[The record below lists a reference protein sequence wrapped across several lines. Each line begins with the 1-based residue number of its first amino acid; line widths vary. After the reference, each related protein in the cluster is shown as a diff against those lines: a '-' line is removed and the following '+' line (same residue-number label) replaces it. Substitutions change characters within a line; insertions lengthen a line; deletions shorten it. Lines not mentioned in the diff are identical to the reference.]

1 MIKNFI
7 LLTFILIFGSCSGS
21 KITAEFF
28 NNTLGDIASNDQT
41 ELIPQIEQ
49 HSSQYDPS
57 NTNDL
62 LFEITFSREIKPE
75 TFDIADI
82 ENVGSATNVS
92 WILTNAGDNKNFTL
106 RATGSMTEGTVIPSI
121 SAGVIVSADDE
132 KTNISSVSIDNEI
145 TYDTTPVSVVI
156 DKNSADPSLSLPVEF
171 SISFSEPINLSS
183 FDKSDLTIGG
193 SATVTLDELENTG
206 DNQNFIYR
214 VLSTSNLGDVEI
226 SLNAMTLTD
235 LASNPNT
242 ASLHLDNNILY
253 SAGGLS
259 VTIEQSI
266 NETIGSCN
274 FSAQVDP
281 STVVGINF
289 KVTFSEVIDDS
300 TFTVSDI
307 TQSGN
312 ANVTSW
318 AIVNCGDDRHY
329 QLTASTISS
338 NGIVAPIIAGGVVN
352 RLSDGG
358 ANVASVSNDNEVKYV
373 KDGVFWSGLGGDNN
387 WSNINNWHG
396 NSVPTSN
403 DTAVFDESCVN
414 CDALVDGDITVWG
427 IYLSEGYSGTLDFG
441 SSNLIASRASFV
453 QRGGA
458 INYNNSELLFAGRF
472 QYIAGDVNIG
482 TSTFSPGSS
491 GNVIADFTGMPDFYN
506 FKLSF
511 SNGSRSLIASPSV
524 LNIKNDLF
532 ANSGGSAGVT
542 FNVGRNVIANGANF
556 LNVNLVGN
564 SNQLVDANGVGGFQ
578 RIQINSTGGVV
589 RFQGDISVSSE
600 FTYLS
605 GVTDFTTSTI
615 TFSGG
620 TSNTQLTLD
629 PSVSLNNVVVSKGTV
644 SNLFL
649 NSDINIKGNL
659 TYQGGKAANSNIYEI
674 NLEGDFTANN
684 TGFGGAGWADINFVG
699 SGDQEIFSN
708 QVNVKTGPLKVNK
721 SSGRVIQTSH
731 LNYVDSGVSLNV
743 IDGEWDMNGFDLTLN
758 DDVFIGDGAG
768 AASSARLITNC
779 GALSANAQNINSTD
793 GVLISSGNNP
803 NISISDAS
811 VVEGGDL
818 VFTVNLSEGVCS
830 GDTNIIYATSPFYA
844 SASDFIDNDSTLVI
858 PSGSLSGTITVVT
871 NDDLD
876 LEADEPLRLDLRET
890 NHGTISD
897 DQALGFI
904 LDNEAPTHVWHGDAG
919 DGNFYN
925 PLNWSGGSVPTA
937 TDVATFNG
945 LCNDVPANCHVNLNS
960 DIDVLGL
967 DMKDSFPGDFVQ
979 GTPHAMNIGSYG
991 FYIGGG
997 NFIGGSGDITIQGN
1011 FYQRGGS
1018 FTSTSGDLKVG
1029 FDSQT
1034 TSGNFAGF
1042 SLLGG
1047 TFDHNGGVVDLA
1059 WANGDGL
1066 WWQYASY
1073 NLFSYEPNF
1082 YNFKISASA
1091 TTRSNNQKRGVN
1103 FIKGDINVLNDF
1115 STGPGSHIIKGS
1127 GEIKVG
1133 GDFSGVSQSGNAK
1146 FRLVGSSAQTVS
1158 GNSLIPGSLI
1168 IDSTSSVTFLGDI
1181 RVNNDIEYIQG
1192 SVDASTS
1199 TFTFGGGSGSER
1211 GGSFYSNID
1220 SDSIR
1225 FNNVIFSTATSSTIG
1240 NFNISG
1246 AMIVD
1251 GDLLINSPVGQHKK
1265 LNGGSIELRG
1275 DLTLGANGDFSGGST
1290 VINLVGS
1297 TDQTIT
1303 SLWSHA
1309 YIRNNDSSFPSINV
1323 ASTGGTVTFSGEIP
1337 IANDLTYTSGVVDL
1351 SSSHFFFIGHQ
1362 HGPDYEST
1370 INFPG
1375 HSFNDVTFRKD
1386 NDNISIVGNMDI
1398 NGNLVIHDSFVSG
1411 STIDGGSIN
1420 LAGDLTLTEVDAG
1433 GSTQIIFDGTTDQN
1447 ITYTSGTLLSGN
1459 MTVNKSAGSIIQG
1472 SNLNFTDVSQV
1483 IQINDGDWNMNGF
1496 DLDINNTLNIG
1507 DGVGALSSARL
1518 LTNCGTL
1525 TTGSQTV
1532 NPTDGEI
1539 VNLTGTANITINNV
1553 SEAEGTDLVFTVSLS
1568 QAVCG
1573 DTNIT
1578 YTTNN
1583 QSASAGTDYTD
1594 NDSTLVIAS
1603 GATSGTITVVTNNDS
1618 TYEQDETLRVLLT
1631 GTNQGTITDATG
1643 IGTIEN
1649 NDTHPHL
1656 WSGAGGNSN
1665 WTTDANWY
1673 GGSAPG
1679 SSDIAYFN
1687 GDCVQCNVSINTNI
1701 NVRGIDVSSDFA
1713 GTITQNSGR
1722 TITIGDDGWRHRGG
1736 NFVGGNSSI
1745 DFQGAG
1751 TGLIVTGGSFTSTS
1765 GNLNIRADD
1774 FRVNSS
1780 STFIH
1785 NSGTVRLYSNNL
1797 TTLDVSSHE
1806 LWNFTFDKS
1815 AGGQGSITT
1824 SLDVNGTLRLSAN
1837 LSGNL
1842 INGTIFASGDVIV
1855 NDNGSGGQST
1865 RLRIDGSSDQLISA
1879 SGGGANSLSGI
1890 TFASTGGTVTMQGS
1904 MQVRFEFRHISGNV
1918 DMSNSTIRLVSNAT
1932 ATLDPGPIEFN
1943 NLFIYKSTGA
1953 TNITEDITVLGD
1965 LRIGT
1970 DTINGNYDIFLHGDF
1985 YLENFT
1991 GVTSNE
1997 VFFVG
2002 SNDQT
2007 ISRTSGFFLGSQIVV
2022 NKTGGRVTQLSN
2034 INLSRA
2040 GQDLII
2046 RNGIWDMAGNNLTV
2060 NDRLNVG
2067 DGLGAAGSAELISS
2081 CGTISSGT
2089 QTVNSTDGVITT
2101 SSSNPNI
2108 TINDVQATEG
2118 NNLVFTV
2125 SLTEAVCGF
2134 STNIDYSTSIGT
2146 ARSGVANDFDAK
2158 SGTLVIPSGSLTGT
2172 IAVVTNDDSIYE
2184 MQEYM
2189 YVNLTSTDQGNITDS
2204 QAVGTINDNDAASH
2218 IWTGLGGDDNWSTD
2232 ANWLSGVA
2240 PVLNDS
2246 TQHIVFDSSCT
2257 NCNSVIDGSYSIGS
2271 LNVLSDYPGANTITF
2286 NSGLSMTMARLS
2298 QASGVLNLA
2307 DVTINFYD
2315 SFIVTGGT
2323 TNMGTSTF
2331 RSFDNTPNYIDIG
2344 SVEFYNLTF
2353 DGAVTGGTRSDTPLT
2368 VNGLFTSNGSQ
2379 NGAADVNAKGDV
2391 LFETTRTSFGVLNI
2405 VGNSNQTITSTSSPY
2420 GQDLIINSTGGTV
2433 TFDGYFRIRDELT
2446 FSSTNVDLSNSTF
2459 EFFGNVNADITSNGV
2474 VFQDIVAANYGTG
2487 RMLPVD
2493 TMYVNGDFT
2502 ITGDKGLP
2510 IGSQN
2515 VHVRGS
2521 LIDQTS
2527 SAFYSGNFI
2536 LDGSGDQIISSVD
2549 NNFNLQSL
2557 VVNKAS
2563 GSVIQQSNLIFDNS
2577 GTDLIINDGVW
2588 NMNGTDLTIND
2599 QLNIGDGVGVA
2610 QSAVLNQG
2618 CSSITSG
2625 TTIIDPTDGLLTTSG
2640 ENPVI
2645 SISNASAAEG
2655 TNIDFNVTLSEPVCS
2670 SVTNISFLTD
2680 DDIASI
2686 SDSDYTDNDGTLII
2700 PAGASSG
2707 TISIS
2712 TTADSKIEVN
2722 ETLLVTLSSTDQG
2735 SLGTSVATGTI
2746 NNDDLC
2752 PTGFVPVNGDENL
2765 STNTFCVM
2773 AFEAKDNSGDA
2784 VSEAS
2789 ATPWVSLSAN
2799 DAQARCSAISEAGYS
2814 GTFTLIS
2821 NPEWMTIARDIERTP
2836 ANWEGEAVGSGHIY
2850 RGHSDNSPS
2859 NSLQVLD
2866 ELDPFDSTGNNS
2878 SQAGGSGFEQGR
2890 AHALTGGSVI
2900 WDFAGNVW
2908 EWTDW
2913 LPGTSSFAL
2922 GPVDETASSS
2932 ELSVAASGS
2941 LRNIDYKPNN
2951 DSYSSANSFGRWSGG
2966 SGGAAIRGGAFD
2978 STLDS
2983 GAFALDLSRTP
2994 ASVNSDVGFRCV
3006 YREKQAPIAYDFTA
3020 PDGSVDSESVITLQY
3035 ADFNYDLGVSCTTS
3049 NFSNVSDSTPCSC
3062 DGSGVCTVGITG
3074 DVLYTGPANF
3084 DFTITD
3090 SDGESNTATVI
3101 FTINP

>member
-1 MIKNFI
+1 
-7 LLTFILIFGSCSGS
+7 
-21 KITAEFF
+21 
-28 NNTLGDIASNDQT
+28 
-41 ELIPQIEQ
+41 
-49 HSSQYDPS
+49 
-57 NTNDL
+57 
-62 LFEITFSREIKPE
+62 
-75 TFDIADI
+75 
-82 ENVGSATNVS
+82 
-92 WILTNAGDNKNFTL
+92 
-106 RATGSMTEGTVIPSI
+106 
-121 SAGVIVSADDE
+121 
-132 KTNISSVSIDNEI
+132 
-145 TYDTTPVSVVI
+145 
-156 DKNSADPSLSLPVEF
+156 
-171 SISFSEPINLSS
+171 
-183 FDKSDLTIGG
+183 
-193 SATVTLDELENTG
+193 
-206 DNQNFIYR
+206 
-214 VLSTSNLGDVEI
+214 
-226 SLNAMTLTD
+226 
-235 LASNPNT
+235 
-242 ASLHLDNNILY
+242 
-253 SAGGLS
+253 
-259 VTIEQSI
+259 
-266 NETIGSCN
+266 
-274 FSAQVDP
+274 
-281 STVVGINF
+281 
-289 KVTFSEVIDDS
+289 EV
-300 TFTVSDI
+300 
-307 TQSGN
+307 
-312 ANVTSW
+312 
-318 AIVNCGDDRHY
+318 
-329 QLTASTISS
+329 
-338 NGIVAPIIAGGVVN
+338 
-352 RLSDGG
+352 
-358 ANVASVSNDNEVKYV
+358 
-373 KDGVFWSGLGGDNN
+373 
-387 WSNINNWHG
+387 
-396 NSVPTSN
+396 
-403 DTAVFDESCVN
+403 
-414 CDALVDGDITVWG
+414 
-427 IYLSEGYSGTLDFG
+427 
-441 SSNLIASRASFV
+441 
-453 QRGGA
+453 
-458 INYNNSELLFAGRF
+458 
-472 QYIAGDVNIG
+472 
-482 TSTFSPGSS
+482 
-491 GNVIADFTGMPDFYN
+491 
-506 FKLSF
+506 
-511 SNGSRSLIASPSV
+511 
-524 LNIKNDLF
+524 
-532 ANSGGSAGVT
+532 
-542 FNVGRNVIANGANF
+542 
-556 LNVNLVGN
+556 
-564 SNQLVDANGVGGFQ
+564 
-578 RIQINSTGGVV
+578 
-589 RFQGDISVSSE
+589 
-600 FTYLS
+600 
-605 GVTDFTTSTI
+605 
-615 TFSGG
+615 
-620 TSNTQLTLD
+620 
-629 PSVSLNNVVVSKGTV
+629 
-644 SNLFL
+644 
-649 NSDINIKGNL
+649 
-659 TYQGGKAANSNIYEI
+659 
-674 NLEGDFTANN
+674 
-684 TGFGGAGWADINFVG
+684 
-699 SGDQEIFSN
+699 
-708 QVNVKTGPLKVNK
+708 
-721 SSGRVIQTSH
+721 
-731 LNYVDSGVSLNV
+731 
-743 IDGEWDMNGFDLTLN
+743 
-758 DDVFIGDGAG
+758 
-768 AASSARLITNC
+768 
-779 GALSANAQNINSTD
+779 
-793 GVLISSGNNP
+793 
-803 NISISDAS
+803 
-811 VVEGGDL
+811 
-818 VFTVNLSEGVCS
+818 
-830 GDTNIIYATSPFYA
+830 
-844 SASDFIDNDSTLVI
+844 
-858 PSGSLSGTITVVT
+858 
-871 NDDLD
+871 
-876 LEADEPLRLDLRET
+876 
-890 NHGTISD
+890 
-897 DQALGFI
+897 
-904 LDNEAPTHVWHGDAG
+904 
-919 DGNFYN
+919 
-925 PLNWSGGSVPTA
+925 
-937 TDVATFNG
+937 
-945 LCNDVPANCHVNLNS
+945 
-960 DIDVLGL
+960 
-967 DMKDSFPGDFVQ
+967 
-979 GTPHAMNIGSYG
+979 
-991 FYIGGG
+991 
-997 NFIGGSGDITIQGN
+997 
-1011 FYQRGGS
+1011 
-1018 FTSTSGDLKVG
+1018 
-1029 FDSQT
+1029 
-1034 TSGNFAGF
+1034 
-1042 SLLGG
+1042 
-1047 TFDHNGGVVDLA
+1047 
-1059 WANGDGL
+1059 
-1066 WWQYASY
+1066 
-1073 NLFSYEPNF
+1073 
-1082 YNFKISASA
+1082 
-1091 TTRSNNQKRGVN
+1091 
-1103 FIKGDINVLNDF
+1103 
-1115 STGPGSHIIKGS
+1115 
-1127 GEIKVG
+1127 
-1133 GDFSGVSQSGNAK
+1133 
-1146 FRLVGSSAQTVS
+1146 
-1158 GNSLIPGSLI
+1158 
-1168 IDSTSSVTFLGDI
+1168 
-1181 RVNNDIEYIQG
+1181 
-1192 SVDASTS
+1192 
-1199 TFTFGGGSGSER
+1199 
-1211 GGSFYSNID
+1211 
-1220 SDSIR
+1220 
-1225 FNNVIFSTATSSTIG
+1225 
-1240 NFNISG
+1240 
-1246 AMIVD
+1246 
-1251 GDLLINSPVGQHKK
+1251 
-1265 LNGGSIELRG
+1265 
-1275 DLTLGANGDFSGGST
+1275 
-1290 VINLVGS
+1290 
-1297 TDQTIT
+1297 
-1303 SLWSHA
+1303 
-1309 YIRNNDSSFPSINV
+1309 
-1323 ASTGGTVTFSGEIP
+1323 
-1337 IANDLTYTSGVVDL
+1337 
-1351 SSSHFFFIGHQ
+1351 
-1362 HGPDYEST
+1362 
-1370 INFPG
+1370 
-1375 HSFNDVTFRKD
+1375 
-1386 NDNISIVGNMDI
+1386 
-1398 NGNLVIHDSFVSG
+1398 
-1411 STIDGGSIN
+1411 
-1420 LAGDLTLTEVDAG
+1420 
-1433 GSTQIIFDGTTDQN
+1433 
-1447 ITYTSGTLLSGN
+1447 
-1459 MTVNKSAGSIIQG
+1459 
-1472 SNLNFTDVSQV
+1472 
-1483 IQINDGDWNMNGF
+1483 
-1496 DLDINNTLNIG
+1496 
-1507 DGVGALSSARL
+1507 
-1518 LTNCGTL
+1518 
-1525 TTGSQTV
+1525 
-1532 NPTDGEI
+1532 
-1539 VNLTGTANITINNV
+1539 
-1553 SEAEGTDLVFTVSLS
+1553 EGTDLVFTVSLS

-1583 QSASAGTDYTD
+1583 QSASAGSDYTD

-1603 GATSGTITVVTNNDS
+1603 GATSGTITIVTNNDS
-1618 TYEQDETLRVLLT
+1618 TYELDETLRVSLT

-1665 WTTDANWY
+1665 WTTGANWY

-1679 SSDIAYFN
+1679 SGDIAYFN

-1855 NDNGSGGQST
+1855 NDNGSGGEST